1 MDIDILKSY
10 KLTQNE
16 WYTLTAVAAGHFAAT
31 GHKARSLDLDVLVL
45 AGLVTRGDDNPV
57 LTSEGHEAAAAIDMI
72 FDWHEFAFAESPES
86 PSKALAEAETVE
98 LPAKPVERPES
109 PSDGEEMV
117 FLNGEPITRSEALKM
132 ESERPKPLS
141 VGSLVR
147 HVPTGGVGLITQHTM
162 YDANWGGFYVDFVK
176 PVDNVVDGRVL
187 NQLTR
192 IFDRGDKFERV

>member
-1 MDIDILKSY
+1 MDIDILKRY

-16 WYTLTAVAAGHFAAT
+16 WYTLTAVAAGHYAAT

-57 LTSEGHEAAAAIDMI
+57 LTSEGHDAAAAIDMI
-72 FDWHEFAFAESPES
+72 FDWDDFAFPESPES

-98 LPAKPVERPES
+98 LPAKPTERPER
-109 PSDGEEMV
+109 
-117 FLNGEPITRSEALKM
+117 LT
-132 ESERPKPLS
+132 

-147 HVPTGGVGLITQHTM
+147 HIPTGGVGLITKHTM

-176 PVDNVVDGRVL
+176 PVDNVINGRAV
-187 NQLTR
+187 NQLSYM
-192 IFDRGDKFERV
+192 FDRADKFERL

>member
-1 MDIDILKSY
+1 MNLNELRDF
-10 KLTQNE
+10 KLTLDE
-16 WYTLTAVAAGHFAAT
+16 WNLIPGIGAGHMTYERKQA
-31 GHKARSLDLDVLVL
+31 HVDMLVL
-45 AGLVTRGDDNPV
+45 AGLVEGSDTESLA
-57 LTSEGHEAAAAIDMI
+57 LTPDGEAAAAAIDTI
-72 FDWHEFAFAESPES
+72 FDWHDFAFAED
-86 PSKALAEAETVE
+86 A
-98 LPAKPVERPES
+98 ES

-162 YDANWGGFYVDFVK
+162 WDADWGAFSVEFCG
-176 PVDNVVDGRVL
+176 PVDNVIDGRVV

-192 IFDRGDKFERV
+192 ITDRGDKFERV